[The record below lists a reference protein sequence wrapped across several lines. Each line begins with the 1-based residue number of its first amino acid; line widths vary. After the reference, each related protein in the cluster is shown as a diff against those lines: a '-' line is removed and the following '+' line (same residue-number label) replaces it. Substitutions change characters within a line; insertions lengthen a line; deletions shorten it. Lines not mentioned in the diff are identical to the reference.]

1 MKEEKIEQE
10 GTAVSK
16 SPRRPA
22 AFARGYGGPRENR
35 RSLDRLLRSAAQ
47 VDDESPGAMPFGF
60 DTRVVALWR
69 AAKPKTN
76 GVVQLLRGVAALS
89 AAVIVISTIAAV
101 REANQSREIRESL
114 TNEFAIADSAI
125 QDEFSK

>member
-1 MKEEKIEQE
+1 MKDQKI
-10 GTAVSK
+10 
-16 SPRRPA
+16 
-22 AFARGYGGPRENR
+22 
-35 RSLDRLLRSAAQ
+35 DRLLRSAAEAREE
-47 VDDESPGAMPFGF
+47 VPAAMPFGF

-69 AAKPKTN
+69 AAAPKAN
-76 GVVQLLRGVAALS
+76 GVMSLIRRVALLS

-101 REANQSREIRESL
+101 REASQSRDLGESF